1 MFMDT
6 MKTLLLAL
14 LICASYAAQAN
25 TGLGVFGSMS
35 QKPYKAIDTQYNL
48 FPNITYQGERF
59 YLRFPEIGYRLLPRP
74 SFQSLAIGLTYDS
87 SGLDPKD
94 SSDKNIRQLDKRD
107 DSVMAFVSYRL
118 GPITAKLVQDIS
130 GEHDGYYSQLSA
142 GYPVSFHSW
151 RVIPSISYRHI
162 GSKMSN
168 HLFGVSQSE
177 SDTTS
182 GAIET
187 YRTNTTSFVRYGV
200 IGIYPIMKN
209 ANIMIGINHTRFD
222 DEIFAS
228 PIIEDNQT
236 TSLISSFMLS
246 F

>member
-1 MFMDT
+1 
-6 MKTLLLAL
+6 MKILLLVL
-14 LICASYAAQAN
+14 LLFTPYLAQAEI
-25 TGLGVFGSMS
+25 GLGVFGSIS
-35 QKPYKAIDTQYNL
+35 QKPYKATDPQYIV
-48 FPNITYQGERF
+48 FPNITYQSERF
-59 YLRFPEIGYRLLPRP
+59 YLRFPEIGYHLLPRP
-74 SFQSLAIGLTYDS
+74 SFQSFAIGLTYDS

-94 SSDKNIRQLDKRD
+94 SSDTNIRRLDERE
-107 DSVMAFVSYRL
+107 DSIMAFASYRL

-130 GEHDGYYSQLSA
+130 GEHDGYYTQLSA
-142 GYPVSFHSW
+142 GYPVFIRSW
-151 RVIPSISYRHI
+151 RIIPSISYRHI

-168 HLFGVSQSE
+168 YLFGVSQSE
-177 SDTTS
+177 SDKTS

-187 YRTNTTSFVRYGV
+187 YHTNTTSFVRYGV

-209 ANIMIGINHTRFD
+209 ANVMIGINHTRFD
-222 DEIFAS
+222 DEIFSS